1 MPRLFILRH
10 AKSAPSAHGTP
21 DHDRPLAPRGRR
33 ALAGVATE
41 IASHLGGRP
50 LDVVLCSTATRAR
63 ETAAGVLA
71 TVASREERDDP
82 RLYLADVE
90 QLLELLAELPDDVAT
105 ALVCGHN
112 PGLHELALTLI
123 GDDAAPAAL
132 RQGLPTAGLVVV
144 DLELAW
150 TSIGPGTA
158 TLTAF
163 GPAD

>member
-33 ALAGVATE
+33 ALAGVAAD
-41 IASHLGGRP
+41 IDRHLHGRR

-71 TVASREERDDP
+71 TVSSREVRDDA

-90 QLLELLAELPDDVAT
+90 QLLEVLAELPDGVAT

-123 GDDAAPAAL
+123 GSDAAPVAL

-144 DLELAW
+144 DLEPPW
-150 TSIGPGTA
+150 TSIGPGTG

-163 GPAD
+163 GPVD